1 MSSVLSPTT
10 PHTSRRT
17 HTAREAS
24 PNYFGLS
31 VDNASTTV
39 TSSGGARGY
48 RSQRSPTSTGVRSSA
63 ASPPQTLPFHSNTCT
78 SEYDAFKK
86 EIEKNK
92 SGYNEVKAL
101 HTSTPHS
108 HRNNTGHLKST
119 HPTPR
124 NSGSRD
130 DTHSS
135 AKKPSI
141 VVLEEAGY
149 DGRDDS
155 EPNSRSP
162 KRALSTC
169 ALEHDRPRPESPAP
183 PLKHCEKKIPR
194 IYGQMTLSHE
204 DISKPNLSLSHN
216 RAETLPERF
225 DSSNPSMATSQ
236 HIVTL
241 LQSKSDEI
249 LLLDLRV
256 VTQYSQAHISGALN
270 LCVPTTL
277 LRRPA
282 YNVAKLADTFQ
293 DTQQRAKFE
302 QWHRCQYIVVYDSS
316 CTQLKEATNCI
327 NILRKFEAEGW
338 QGESCIIR
346 GGFADFASRFPQYVN
361 KGANGTRKSSAPS
374 LTLKIDDPSVAPV
387 IGGCPMPATKTA
399 ANPFFGNI
407 RQNMDLIGGVGQMPI
422 KIPKSARQDQLERL
436 PLWLR
441 KTADEQDEG
450 RLAASKFLHIEKREQ
465 KRMQEAL
472 SGNVTYGTPRPDAE
486 KKVEI
491 AGIEKGAKNRYN
503 NIWPFEHSRVR
514 LQDVPSHGC
523 DYFNA
528 NYVGTSLSEKNYIAA
543 QAPIPATFND
553 FWNAV
558 WQSDVRI
565 IVMLTAESEGG
576 QVKAHNYWDQKRYGQ
591 LRLKFMS
598 EHRASIEPHK
608 IQQHRAKPIA
618 ERNSS
623 SRSSSEG
630 SSHVAEHCCGPKIPK
645 STDSPKSPS
654 SEQPHVIVRKFTLAH
669 EGKPFERMRE
679 ITQLHYSGWPDF
691 GAPADPAH
699 LLGLVQQCN
708 AVVKASAGS
717 QPPLERPLLV
727 HCSAGCGRTGTFCT
741 VDSVLDMLKKQR
753 SAREVA
759 RKRAASPLA
768 MEKQSQ
774 DDFFS
779 SANSDGSR
787 KNDDWLRKDDMD
799 LIEQT
804 VEEFRLQRLSM
815 VQSLRQFVLC
825 YETVLEWLI
834 GQDETRTE

>member
-1 MSSVLSPTT
+1 MSSILSPNTT
-10 PHTSRRT
+10 HVSRRT
-17 HTAREAS
+17 ELAREAS

-31 VDNASTTV
+31 VDNANTTV
-39 TSSGGARGY
+39 TSSGGIRGY
-48 RSQRSPTSTGVRSSA
+48 RRDRSPTSPGVRSSA
-63 ASPPQTLPFHSNTCT
+63 VSPPQTLPFHSTTNN
-78 SEYDAFKK
+78 SEFDAFKK

-92 SGYNEVKAL
+92 SGYNQIR
-101 HTSTPHS
+101 TSHDS
-108 HRNNTGHLKST
+108 V
-119 HPTPR
+119 
-124 NSGSRD
+124 
-130 DTHSS
+130 HSS
-135 AKKPSI
+135 KVQAPPRHSSRKNDDRPASKNPSI
-141 VVLEEAGY
+141 AVLEEAGY
-149 DGRDDS
+149 DGKEDP
-155 EPNSRSP
+155 EPTSRSP

-169 ALEHDRPRPESPAP
+169 VAEHDRPRPESPAP
-183 PLKHCEKKIPR
+183 PSKYCEKKVPR
-194 IYGQMTLSHE
+194 LQNQMTLSHE
-204 DISKPNLSLSHN
+204 DLSKPMLGLAQH
-216 RAETLPERF
+216 RAETLPEKF
-225 DSSNPSMATSQ
+225 DSSNPSMSTPQ
-236 HIVTL
+236 HLVTL
-241 LQSKSDEI
+241 LDSKSDEI

-256 VTQYSQAHISGALN
+256 VTQYSQSHISGALN

-282 YNVAKLADTFQ
+282 YNVAKLADTFK
-293 DTQQRAKFE
+293 DVEQRAKFD
-302 QWHRCQYIVVYDSS
+302 QWHRCQYIVVYDSNS
-316 CTQLKEATNCI
+316 TQLKEAANCV
-327 NILRKFEAEGW
+327 NILKKFAAEGW
-338 QGESCIIR
+338 AGESCIVR
-346 GGFADFASRFPQYVN
+346 GGFAEFAPRFSQYVN
-361 KGANGTRKSSAPS
+361 KGANGSRKSSVPS

-422 KIPKSARQDQLERL
+422 TIPKSASKDQLERL

-441 KTADEQDEG
+441 KASDNQNEG
-450 RLAASKFLHIEKREQ
+450 KLAANKFLHIEKREQ

-472 SGNVTYGTPRPDAE
+472 SGNVTYGTPGPDL
-486 KKVEI
+486 KHKVEI

-503 NIWPFEHSRVR
+503 NIWPFEHTRVR
-514 LQDVPSHGC
+514 LEGVPSHGC

-528 NYVGTSLSEKNYIAA
+528 NYVGTSLSEKNYIAT
-543 QAPIPATFND
+543 QGPIPATFND
-553 FWNAV
+553 FWSVV
-558 WQSDVRI
+558 WQSDVRV

-591 LRLKFMS
+591 LRLRFLS
-598 EHRASIEPHK
+598 EHRASIEPNK
-608 IQQHRAKPIA
+608 IRQHR
-618 ERNSS
+618 ERTSLDRKSS
-623 SRSSSEG
+623 SHSSSDG

-645 STDSPKSPS
+645 PTDSPKSPS
-654 SEQPHVIVRKFTLAH
+654 SEQPYVIVRKFTLAH

-679 ITQLHYSGWPDF
+679 ITQLQYSSWPDF

-717 QPPLERPLLV
+717 QPALERPVLV

-741 VDSVLDMLKKQR
+741 VDSVLDMIKRQK
-753 SAREVA
+753 STREAA

-779 SANSDGSR
+779 SGKSDGSG
-787 KNDDWLRKDDMD
+787 KKDDWLQKDDMD

-834 GQDETRTE
+834 SQDQERTE